1 MSLKS
6 LFSLGNRI
14 IEVRKVQTEAA
25 HKHAQ
30 GGYSLLEILVVLAI
44 ISALMAIVGPRVLGH
59 VDQSKV
65 VSTKTQAKNLKDAL
79 GIYRLRAGTYPD
91 KTVGLQVL
99 IDPPVGEKILDE
111 DQLPL
116 DAWGNAFHYEPPT
129 VEGGR
134 TTSVKVYSLGADNE
148 PGGEGLNAD
157 IYG

>member
-1 MSLKS
+1 MSIKS
-6 LFSLGNRI
+6 LRMLRDWVMITRTRLANSQRRTG
-14 IEVRKVQTEAA
+14 QA
-25 HKHAQ
+25 
-30 GGYSLLEILVVLAI
+30 GYSLLEILVVLAI

-91 KTVGLQVL
+91 KTIGLQVL

-111 DQLPL
+111 DQIPL

>member
-1 MSLKS
+1 MHLPFRTSI
-6 LFSLGNRI
+6 FRVPNRHRN
-14 IEVRKVQTEAA
+14 VKNNNRNQR
-25 HKHAQ
+25 
-30 GGYSLLEILVVLAI
+30 GYSLLEILVVLAI

-79 GIYRLRAGTYPD
+79 AIYRLQSGTYPD
-91 KTVGLQVL
+91 KTTGLKVL
-99 IDPPVGEKILDE
+99 IDPPSGEKILDE
-111 DQLPL
+111 ETLPL

-129 VEGGR
+129 EVNGR
-134 TTSVKVYSLGADNE
+134 TSSVRVYSLGADNA